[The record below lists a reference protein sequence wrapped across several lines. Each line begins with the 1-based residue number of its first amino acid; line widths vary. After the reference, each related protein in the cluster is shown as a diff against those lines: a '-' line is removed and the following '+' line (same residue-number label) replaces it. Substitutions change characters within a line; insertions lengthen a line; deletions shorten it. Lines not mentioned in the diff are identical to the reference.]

1 MEYFTNIFT
10 KQNTLLSNNNV
21 LNNYILNNDMID
33 IDINEN
39 KNENEITDDEDII
52 DEDKYKNEIN
62 VEIIDENKIDVEMI
76 DVNKIDVEI
85 IDENKIDVDKI
96 SIPYKISIP
105 FGTIIYRDNMVSNE
119 PYYVSITDISL
130 FCNMVKVWTGAKNGK
145 KIKDKNGNCKWC
157 PNNRIEDTER
167 SKVIA
172 ESIKTNNF
180 LPVTYLQISQIKNN
194 DTYLYKLWD
203 GQHRKSAIKLLL
215 NEVKYHDIIK
225 SKFKCI
231 IYPNDDEKSI
241 KHKFVTINKS
251 VSVSPKLINKLEE
264 ELQQDIT
271 PDDKN
276 KMNYKKKMNY
286 INNIA
291 NNVGIKLSITYKE
304 YMKPS
309 ENPNLPHFNFHNTI
323 NNLLTYLKE
332 NELYTISITELYEKI
347 IKLNNELAL
356 KYKNKKMGKQISN
369 RLEKLVK
376 YKIPCYLFIE
386 SNDFTTHW
394 NM

>member
-1 MEYFTNIFT
+1 MSF
-10 KQNTLLSNNNV
+10 LSYLFPSSHNEP
-21 LNNYILNNDMID
+21 ID
-33 IDINEN
+33 EPTYEPLYEPIDEPLYEPLYEPIDEPTY
-39 KNENEITDDEDII
+39 EPIDEPTYEPIDEPSNEIDM
-52 DEDKYKNEIN
+52 K
-62 VEIIDENKIDVEMI
+62 
-76 DVNKIDVEI
+76 
-85 IDENKIDVDKI
+85 
-96 SIPYKISIP
+96 SIP
-105 FGTIIYRDNMVSNE
+105 FGTIIYRDNKYLNE
-119 PYYVSITDISL
+119 SYHVSITDISL

-157 PNNRIEDTER
+157 PDNRIEDTER

-172 ESIKTNNF
+172 ESIKTNNL
-180 LPVTYLQISQIKNN
+180 LPITYLQISQIKNN
-194 DTYLYKLWD
+194 DKYLYKLWD

-215 NEVKYHDIIK
+215 NEEKYHDIIK

-231 IYPNDDEKSI
+231 IYLNDNETSI

-251 VSVSPKLINKLEE
+251 VPVSPALIKKIIQQL
-264 ELQQDIT
+264 QDIT
-271 PDDKN
+271 PND
-276 KMNYKKKMNY
+276 KKKMNY

-309 ENPNLPHFNFHNTI
+309 GNPNLPHFNLHNTI

-332 NELYTISITELYEKI
+332 NELYNISITELYENI
-347 IKLNNELAL
+347 IKLNNELAI

-369 RLEKLVK
+369 RLEKIAK
-376 YKIPCYLFIE
+376 YKNPCYLFIE

-394 NM
+394 NL

>member
-1 MEYFTNIFT
+1 MSF
-10 KQNTLLSNNNV
+10 LSYLFPSSHNEP
-21 LNNYILNNDMID
+21 ID
-33 IDINEN
+33 EPTYEPLYEPIDEPTYEPIDEPS
-39 KNENEITDDEDII
+39 NEIDM
-52 DEDKYKNEIN
+52 K
-62 VEIIDENKIDVEMI
+62 
-76 DVNKIDVEI
+76 
-85 IDENKIDVDKI
+85 
-96 SIPYKISIP
+96 SIP
-105 FGTIIYRDNMVSNE
+105 FGTIIYRDNKYLNE
-119 PYYVSITDISL
+119 SYHVSITDISL

-157 PNNRIEDTER
+157 PDNRIEDTER

-172 ESIKTNNF
+172 ESIKTNNL
-180 LPVTYLQISQIKNN
+180 LPITYLQISQIKNN
-194 DTYLYKLWD
+194 DKYLYKLWD

-215 NEVKYHDIIK
+215 NEEKYHDIIK

-231 IYPNDDEKSI
+231 IYLNDNETSI

-251 VSVSPKLINKLEE
+251 VPVSPALIKKIIQQL
-264 ELQQDIT
+264 QDIT
-271 PDDKN
+271 PND
-276 KMNYKKKMNY
+276 KKKMNY

-309 ENPNLPHFNFHNTI
+309 GNPNLPHFNLHNTI

-332 NELYTISITELYEKI
+332 NELYNISITELYENI
-347 IKLNNELAL
+347 IKLNNELAI

-369 RLEKLVK
+369 RLEKIAK
-376 YKIPCYLFIE
+376 YKNPCYLFIE

-394 NM
+394 NL

>member
-1 MEYFTNIFT
+1 
-10 KQNTLLSNNNV
+10 
-21 LNNYILNNDMID
+21 
-33 IDINEN
+33 
-39 KNENEITDDEDII
+39 
-52 DEDKYKNEIN
+52 
-62 VEIIDENKIDVEMI
+62 
-76 DVNKIDVEI
+76 
-85 IDENKIDVDKI
+85 
-96 SIPYKISIP
+96 
-105 FGTIIYRDNMVSNE
+105 MVSNE

-194 DTYLYKLWD
+194 DKYLYKLWD

-231 IYPNDDEKSI
+231 IYPHDDEKSI

-251 VSVSPKLINKLEE
+251 VSVSPELIKKMEKQ
-264 ELQQDIT
+264 LQSDDIT
-271 PDDKN
+271 PDDIN
-276 KMNYKKKMNY
+276 NDN

-369 RLEKLVK
+369 RLEKLAK